1 MDDDRDDRPDPDAL
15 LENLKAEESRAVRAR
30 LKIFF
35 GAAPGVGKT
44 YAMLQEARR
53 ARVDGDD
60 VVIGVVETHGRPE
73 TEELVGD
80 LPMIPRR
87 VIEHRGVRLTELD
100 LDAAL
105 AHRPARILIDELAH
119 TNAPG
124 SKHVKRWQDVLELL
138 DAGIDVHTTVNV
150 QHIESLSDVI
160 QQITGVRV
168 RETVPDLLFERAD
181 ELELV
186 DISPDELLDRLAE
199 GKVYVPEQAQ
209 RAVQNFFQKGNLLA
223 LRELALRRTA
233 ERVDAEVIAYRKQ
246 HGISSLWPT
255 ADRILVCVGPS
266 PGSERLIRATKRI
279 AEGLHASW
287 GAAHVELLGA
297 PPLGD
302 KDRERV
308 EAHLRLAEALG
319 GEVIR
324 LAGRTVAGAVIEHA
338 RQTNVTRIVAGKPT
352 HSRWRDLV
360 RGSLLDT
367 LIRGSGTI
375 EVHVIAPLDEG
386 PPPPASPIPR
396 EQPSAWAYGWA
407 VFAVAVATALGMVL
421 ADYATIAEVTM
432 LYLIAITVASLA
444 GRGPSLVA
452 ASLAVAAFDFCF
464 VPPKYTFAVS
474 DLRYLLT
481 FVAMFAA
488 GLVIST
494 LTTRLR
500 RQERDAVI
508 RERHTA
514 ALLAFTR
521 DITVAL
527 SPADVAAVT
536 VEHLEASFPVS
547 ASVVVPESAP
557 GSAEPGAL
565 VAVAGLMPLAPQ
577 ELGVVRWAFE
587 HKQAAGRGTDTL
599 PGAHILA
606 VPLLS
611 GDDAVGVIAVQAK
624 QDPRRRGGTAVPLIE
639 AIARQAGLALG
650 RVKFAEQAREATVR
664 ARTEEMRNALLSAVS
679 HDLRTPLAV
688 ITGAATTLRDDEDR
702 LPGAARRELL
712 TQIVDDA
719 RRLERVLANL
729 LQLTRVESGLVPNRE
744 LIPVEELIGGALT
757 RLEDTIGSWKVD
769 LDIPS
774 DLVVPVDPVL
784 FEQVLINL
792 IDNATKHGAPPI
804 ELRARRD
811 GATVV
816 LDVVDHGPGVP
827 PELRSTVFDKFVRAS
842 NAPGA
847 GLGLAVVRA
856 IVEAHGGRVRVDS
869 APGGGARFRVELPA
883 EHPAVRRPAVDE
895 LEVLPVRPV
904 HVVRAADPEPG
915 EAPPPGQDSGAGAR
929 S

>member
-1 MDDDRDDRPDPDAL
+1 MDADRDDRPDPDAL
-15 LENLKAEESRAVRAR
+15 LASVQAEDSRARRAR

-53 ARVDGDD
+53 ARADGDD

-73 TEELVGD
+73 TEELLAGLAV
-80 LPMIPRR
+80 IARR
-87 VIEHRGVRLTELD
+87 VVDHRGVRLTEFD

-105 AHRPARILIDELAH
+105 ARRPARILIDELAH
-119 TNAPG
+119 SNAPG

-150 QHIESLSDVI
+150 QHVESLSDVI

-168 RETVPDLLFERAD
+168 REAVPDRLFERAD

-186 DISPDELLDRLAE
+186 DISPDELLARLAE
-199 GKVYVPEQAQ
+199 GKVYVPDQAQ
-209 RAVQNFFQKGNLLA
+209 RAVQNFFHKGNLLA

-233 ERVDAEVIAYRKQ
+233 QRVDADVLAYRKQ
-246 HGISSLWPT
+246 HGISAPWP
-255 ADRILVCVGPS
+255 AGERILVCVGPS
-266 PGSERLIRATKRI
+266 PGSERLIRACKRI

-287 GAAHVELLGA
+287 AAAHVELLGA
-297 PPLGD
+297 PPLGER
-302 KDRERV
+302 DRERV

-319 GEVIR
+319 GEVVR
-324 LAGRTVAGAVIEHA
+324 LAGASVAGVLLEHA
-338 RQTNVTRIVAGKPT
+338 QRSNATRIVAGKPT
-352 HSRWRDLV
+352 HARWRDRV
-360 RGSLLDT
+360 RGSLLDA

-375 EVHVIAPLDEG
+375 EIHVIAPIDDG
-386 PPPPASPIPR
+386 RPPPASPIPR
-396 EQPSAWAYGWA
+396 EHPSAWAYGSA
-407 VFAVAVATALGMVL
+407 ALAIAAATGLGMLV
-421 ADYATIAEVTM
+421 APYATLAEVTM
-432 LYLIAITVASLA
+432 LYLIAITLASLA

-452 ASLAVAAFDFCF
+452 ASLAVAGFDFCF
-464 VPPKYTFAVS
+464 VPPRFTFAVS
-474 DLRYLLT
+474 DIRYLMT
-481 FVAMFAA
+481 FAVMFAA
-488 GLVIST
+488 GLAIST
-494 LTTRLR
+494 LTVRLR
-500 RQERDAVI
+500 RQERDALI

-521 DITVAL
+521 DITAAL
-527 SPADVAAVT
+527 APGDVAAVT

-547 ASVVVPESAP
+547 AAVLVPETSA
-557 GSAEPGAL
+557 GNGGEPGPAAL

-577 ELGVVRWAFE
+577 ELGVVRWTFD

-599 PGAHILA
+599 PGARILA

-624 QDPRRRGGTAVPLIE
+624 QDPRRRGGAAVPLIE
-639 AIARQAGLALG
+639 SIARQAGLALG
-650 RVKFAEQAREATVR
+650 RVVFAAQAREASLR

-702 LPGAARRELL
+702 LPGPARRELL

-729 LQLTRVESGLVPNRE
+729 LQLTRVESGLVPSRE
-744 LIPVEELIGGALT
+744 LIPVEELVGAALT
-757 RLEDTIGSWKVD
+757 RMEGSIGSWKVD
-769 LDIPS
+769 LDVPS
-774 DLVVPVDPVL
+774 DLVVPVDAVL

-792 IDNATKHGAPPI
+792 IDNALKHGAPPLA
-804 ELRARRD
+804 LRARRD
-811 GATVV
+811 GSVV
-816 LDVVDHGPGVP
+816 VVEVSDHGGGVP
-827 PELRSTVFDKFVRAS
+827 TELGATLFDKFVRAS

-856 IVEAHGGRVRVDS
+856 IVEAHGGRVAVEN
-869 APGGGARFRVELPA
+869 APAGGARFRIELPA
-883 EHPAVRRPAVDE
+883 DHPAAPRPSVDE
-895 LEVLPVRPV
+895 LVSAPIRPVRPASE
-904 HVVRAADPEPG
+904 AA
-915 EAPPPGQDSGAGAR
+915 R
-929 S
+929 